1 MKNKTATL
9 EELETLLQT
18 TMPHCQ
24 VVAGEGRKTLVRKVD
39 KGVCDFC
46 LDVLNAESFTFRA
59 KPVEVKVGEQFS
71 WISEDEWAACYGCGK
86 YILTES
92 WGMLLVRAATK
103 YSKKFPEMS
112 YKEIEEHI
120 KFPQL
125 IFRYIYI
132 REE

>member
-1 MKNKTATL
+1 
-9 EELETLLQT
+9 
-18 TMPHCQ
+18 
-24 VVAGEGRKTLVRKVD
+24 
-39 KGVCDFC
+39 
-46 LDVLNAESFTFRA
+46 
-59 KPVEVKVGEQFS
+59 
-71 WISEDEWAACYGCGK
+71 
-86 YILTES
+86 
-92 WGMLLVRAATK
+92 MLLVRAATK